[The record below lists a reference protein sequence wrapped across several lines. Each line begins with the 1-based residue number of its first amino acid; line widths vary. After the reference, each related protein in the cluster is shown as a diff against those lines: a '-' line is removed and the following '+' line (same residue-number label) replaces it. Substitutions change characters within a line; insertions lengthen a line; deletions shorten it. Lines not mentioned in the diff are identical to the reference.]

1 MPGFFALANNRISIM
16 KNDAF
21 LDPAEEEIFA
31 SNVSDEALEAAA
43 EPEAPGVYTPN
54 LLCGLTQNPAC
65 H

>member
-1 MPGFFALANNRISIM
+1 M
-16 KNDAF
+16 KTDAF

-31 SNVSDEALEAAA
+31 SKVSDEALEAAA